1 MNEIAKKNC
10 VELSGQVAVV
20 TGGGRGIG
28 RACAL
33 TLARAGARTAVLARS
48 GSEVTE
54 TAERIKEAGG
64 QALAFVADVTN
75 AGDISKTIEK
85 IDSSL
90 GPINLLVNNAGIPG
104 PIGPFWETEADEWW
118 RTMNVNLRGAVLC
131 ARAVL
136 PGMRVRRQGR
146 VINIASSA
154 IPIAYFSSYAT
165 SKTALVRFTEI
176 VAAEI
181 KPYGVSMFAVGP
193 GTVRTAMAEHS
204 LYSQQGQK
212 WLPWFQRIF
221 DEGLDLPA
229 DRPSQLVLD
238 LASGRADG
246 LSGRFLSVMD
256 DLDSL
261 LRSVKEIEEQ
271 NLYSLRMRT
280 LKAGDASLALASIRA
295 EAERPIGPDS

>member
-165 SKTALVRFTEI
+165 NKTALVRFTEI

-238 LASGRADG
+238 LASGRADS